1 MSGMDLQVPK
11 LEAYQQIYGNG
22 GSFNDLKQ
30 TAKHDQREALR
41 PVAEQFEALFLSQIL
56 KEARKVKLD
65 DGWLDGDQGS
75 FYQDWYDRQLSQ
87 VLSTKGSLGLADKI
101 VEELAPKLPT
111 VSKSDYKD
119 LLNQGS
125 KHEGPKQESQESTQV
140 EDAQAKQNI
149 TSVQTTADSLAL
161 RRFR

>member
-1 MSGMDLQVPK
+1 MSGVDLQVPRM
-11 LEAYQQIYGNG
+11 EAYQQIYGNG

-65 DGWLDGDQGS
+65 DGWLDGDQGE
-75 FYQDWYDRQLSQ
+75 FYKDWYDRQLGQ

-111 VSKSDYKD
+111 VSKSEDKA
-119 LLNQGS
+119 LSNQGS
-125 KHEGPKQESQESTQV
+125 KQTEAPIEDNTQSHN
-140 EDAQAKQNI
+140 ETTPA
-149 TSVQTTADSLAL
+149 QTTADSLAL

>member
-1 MSGMDLQVPK
+1 MSGVDLQVPRM
-11 LEAYQQIYGNG
+11 EAYQQIYGNG

-65 DGWLDGDQGS
+65 DGWLDGDQGE
-75 FYQDWYDRQLSQ
+75 FYKDWYDRQLGQ

-111 VSKSDYKD
+111 VSKSEDKA
-119 LLNQGS
+119 LSNQGS
-125 KHEGPKQESQESTQV
+125 KQELTQV
-140 EDAQAKQNI
+140 EDTQAHKNI
-149 TSVQTTADSLAL
+149 TPAQTTADSLAL